1 MTHDKFYNVKA
12 FQETWSNN
20 FNIDEDRTQVKW
32 HDIKILRVEKEHP
45 GAFLYKTSFADKTFK
60 KTFLRKRR
68 AENQHF
74 ITVDLTRAYTG
85 KFHCLMRKEMA
96 FKNYPFLNC
105 QL

>member
-45 GAFLYKTSFADKTFK
+45 GAFLYKTSFADKIFK
-60 KTFLRKRR
+60 KKLFCARGEPKISTLLLL
-68 AENQHF
+68 
-74 ITVDLTRAYTG
+74 I
-85 KFHCLMRKEMA
+85 
-96 FKNYPFLNC
+96 
-105 QL
+105 